1 MDFPHAVG
9 DLYHKSSNLQAGI
22 VVGSFSHLPLHH
34 NMSLEA
40 SVVSHEDVVNSSG
53 EVITKY
59 IVHVKLASSVTYNI
73 SKRYSEF
80 KTLFEIL
87 KDLIPPDYKFPNKSL
102 FHNSA
107 QATKDRRV
115 RGFDQLLQILL
126 KRKPVPTVI
135 ERFLGINERKSKSL
149 QIRSKSLTLKRNSGV
164 PSVGTSETAADGEF
178 TTSDSRN
185 SETSGSQNGYLEQ
198 TIIPEPQSSGKEI
211 MYSAEKYELIRS
223 LRRETPQ
230 IITSSMKLTAV
241 VYIAM
246 VGIRVIDISNSDF
259 YEILVTMCVISF
271 ALAFMRINYLKYTIA
286 HDKFKETPAPTPA
299 ETVATVAAAVVSGI
313 ASPASTQNNT
323 RNPSSESNS
332 SLMPVLASA
341 VVVEPAQSAPVLTLM
356 LPAETTTSTGHQ

>member
-1 MDFPHAVG
+1 M
-9 DLYHKSSNLQAGI
+9 
-22 VVGSFSHLPLHH
+22 
-34 NMSLEA
+34 
-40 SVVSHEDVVNSSG
+40 
-53 EVITKY
+53 
-59 IVHVKLASSVTYNI
+59 KLASSVTYNI

-135 ERFLGINERKSKSL
+135 ERETVGFLRWAPDEA
-149 QIRSKSLTLKRNSGV
+149 
-164 PSVGTSETAADGEF
+164 AADGGF
-178 TTSDSRN
+178 TTTDSRN
-185 SETSGSQNGYLEQ
+185 SETSSSQNGYLEQ
-198 TIIPEPQSSGKEI
+198 TIIPEPQPSGKEI
-211 MYSAEKYELIRS
+211 MFSAEKYELIRS
-223 LRRETPQ
+223 LRRETPE

-246 VGIRVIDISNSDF
+246 VGVRVIDISNSDF

-271 ALAFMRINYLKYTIA
+271 ALAFMRINYMKYTIA
-286 HDKFKETPAPTPA
+286 QDKLKETSAPPA
-299 ETVATVAAAVVSGI
+299 ETVATIAAAVVSGI
-313 ASPASTQNNT
+313 ASPASTQNNM
-323 RNPSSESNS
+323 RNLSSESNS

-341 VVVEPAQSAPVLTLM
+341 VAVEPSQSAPVLSLVH
-356 LPAETTTSTGHQ
+356 PAETTSAETGRQ

>member
-1 MDFPHAVG
+1 
-9 DLYHKSSNLQAGI
+9 
-22 VVGSFSHLPLHH
+22 
-34 NMSLEA
+34 MSLEA

-164 PSVGTSETAADGEF
+164 PSVGPDEAAADGGF
-178 TTSDSRN
+178 TTTDSRN

-198 TIIPEPQSSGKEI
+198 TIIPEPQPSGKEI
-211 MYSAEKYELIRS
+211 MFSAEKYELIRS
-223 LRRETPQ
+223 LRRETPE

-246 VGIRVIDISNSDF
+246 VGVRVIDISNSDF

-271 ALAFMRINYLKYTIA
+271 ALAFMRINYMKYTIA
-286 HDKFKETPAPTPA
+286 QDKLKETSAPPA
-299 ETVATVAAAVVSGI
+299 ETVATIAAAVVSGI
-313 ASPASTQNNT
+313 ASPASTQNNM
-323 RNPSSESNS
+323 RNLSSESNS
-332 SLMPVLASA
+332 SLMPILASA
-341 VVVEPAQSAPVLTLM
+341 VVVEPSESPPVLSLVHPADTTS
-356 LPAETTTSTGHQ
+356 AETGRQ